1 MSVLRKILGIAVIV
15 AGVAGLLL
23 SLAGLVG
30 VWVYKPRLTQTLES
44 VITTLDASLTTSQET
59 LVVTE
64 QALRATINS
73 VAALQ
78 TTIEA
83 TASSVSDSKPLISQL
98 TEFLGSQLPDS
109 IGAARSSLDAA
120 QSGAKVL
127 DGAIESLNG
136 FRATISSSPLL
147 SAIIPVSPPDTK
159 AIDKPLYEALGEVS
173 TNLESLPSMFSEMSQ
188 NMDTASGNLDTIEVG
203 LTTMATNVGGITTS
217 LESYAGMLGNS
228 KQSMQNLQA
237 QLSAWQTSLGQMMTI
252 AAIVLTVFFLW
263 LLAAQVVILSQGWE
277 LFKGTTD
284 RME

>member
-1 MSVLRKILGIAVIV
+1 MSVLRKILGVAVII
-15 AGVAGLLL
+15 AGVTGLLF

-30 VWVYKPRLTQTLES
+30 VWMYKPRLTATLES

-59 LVVTE
+59 MVVTE

-83 TASSVSDSKPLISQL
+83 TAASVKDSKPLVSQL
-98 TEFLGSQLPDS
+98 TEVLGAQLPDT
-109 IGAARSSLDAA
+109 IEAARSSLDAA
-120 QSGAKVL
+120 QGGARVL
-127 DGAIESLNG
+127 DGAIESLNS
-136 FRATISSSPLL
+136 FRATISASPLL
-147 SAIIPVSPPDTK
+147 SALIPVSPPDTK
-159 AIDKPLYEALGEVS
+159 AAEKPLYEALGEVS
-173 TNLESLPSMFSEMSQ
+173 TNLESLPTMFSEMSQ
-188 NMDTASGNLDTIEVG
+188 NMDTASGNLDTIETG
-203 LTTMATNVGGITTS
+203 LTTMATNVGGITIS
-217 LESYAGMLGNS
+217 LESYAQMLGNS

-237 QLSAWQTSLGQMMTI
+237 QLNAWKDSLDQMLTA

-277 LFKGTTD
+277 LFKGTAN